1 MGKKSKRKARKDS
14 AELPQLKRTD
24 ARGKPVSDWSIGL
37 LAGGNYEPSVI
48 PISDTGGAP
57 VFTGEF
63 DAMWTIKTQ
72 GLLALQSWTMICGVI
87 VGWLFTRALD
97 VVMAHIYNIHGFSF
111 EVMIAAPLVASSYD
125 LPIWSST
132 FRFLRWLTAS
142 ENAIS
147 CDAPVAMRLLAV
159 AYESC
164 CVVGPY
170 LLGTADL
177 AFWGK
182 NRGSLF
188 ICFVLLLWR
197 NVAGLHATFLFA
209 VPSLLLSLSGYGG
222 LALAFFV
229 VLRLID
235 VFAPERSLLER
246 LRPGERY
253 LWTVKRGMRW
263 QKNADRAKR
272 LAYWHTY
279 FRDRGDDAAEK
290 ILEKS
295 ERRMC
300 DVCGRQGAVRGP
312 RYAECGACGQ
322 RRYCSVKCQRKDWE
336 AGHAKLCGTDKAHL
350 DPYYEFVKQNIDD
363 VGLDETGGT
372 SIQFKYAV
380 RVPK

>member
-97 VVMAHIYNIHGFSF
+97 VVLAHFYVLSSLLF
-111 EVMIAAPLVASSYD
+111 EVLIAAPIVASSYQV
-125 LPIWSST
+125 PIWSST

-142 ENAIS
+142 EVALS
-147 CDAPVAMRLLAV
+147 RDAPLALRLLAV
-159 AYESC
+159 AYESR

-170 LLGTADL
+170 LLGDADVT
-177 AFWGK
+177 FWF
-182 NRGSLF
+182 RGMAI
-188 ICFVLLLWR
+188 ICFYMLCTR
-197 NVAGLHATFLFA
+197 DFPGLHATFLFA
-209 VPSLLLSLSGYGG
+209 VPSLLLSRGGVGRTTRYGG
-222 LALAFFV
+222 PALAFFV
-229 VLRLID
+229 IFRLIEI
-235 VFAPERSLLER
+235 FAPERGLIER
-246 LRPGERY
+246 LSPGDKY
-253 LWTVKRGMRW
+253 LWTVACGMRW
-263 QKNADRAKR
+263 EKNADRAKR

-279 FRDRGDDAAEK
+279 FRDRGDAAAEK

-336 AGHAKLCGTDKAHL
+336 AGHAKLCGTDKAHF
-350 DPYYEFVKQNIDD
+350 DPAEELVKQKID
-363 VGLDETGGT
+363 ECKFEATASAT
-372 SIQFKYAV
+372 
-380 RVPK
+380 RHM